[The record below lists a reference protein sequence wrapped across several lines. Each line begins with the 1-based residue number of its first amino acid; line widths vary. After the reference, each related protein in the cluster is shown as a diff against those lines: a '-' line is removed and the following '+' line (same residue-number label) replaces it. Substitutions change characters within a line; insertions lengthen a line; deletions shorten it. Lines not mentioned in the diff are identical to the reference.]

1 MTWDMGW
8 AAWPG
13 SGSKISPFSPC
24 QEDSKGASMEDV
36 DDDDDDALKA
46 QRRVLEGPGRSWRVL
61 EGSEIRVAL
70 LDVAGSSTVPTAGDS
85 WDVADGTFFI
95 PHGSPACEPNQERL
109 G

>member
-46 QRRVLEGPGRSWRVL
+46 QRRVLEGPGRSWKVQKFA
-61 EGSEIRVAL
+61 SHCWML
-70 LDVAGSSTVPTAGDS
+70 LDLQQYPLQV
-85 WDVADGTFFI
+85 I
-95 PHGSPACEPNQERL
+95 L
-109 G
+109 GMLQMGHFSYPMDLRPVSRIKNGLAKT